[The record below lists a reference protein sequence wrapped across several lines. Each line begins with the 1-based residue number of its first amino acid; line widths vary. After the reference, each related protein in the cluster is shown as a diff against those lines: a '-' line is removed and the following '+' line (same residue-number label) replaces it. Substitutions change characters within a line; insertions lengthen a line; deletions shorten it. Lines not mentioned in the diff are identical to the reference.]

1 MSTNIEKVYNR
12 FLNKISDYK
21 YSLTFSSKE
30 EIESSLLDLYL
41 SASTHF
47 IQCRKDLSTNY
58 DSVESLPLDEYIFIN
73 GDLNGREIEILT
85 KLMLVECMRPIIIR
99 NETLEQALSDVDFV
113 IYSQANHINQLQSLF
128 ENLKRE
134 ANSDMVE
141 YSYLETGAYD
151 N

>member
-1 MSTNIEKVYNR
+1 
-12 FLNKISDYK
+12 
-21 YSLTFSSKE
+21 
-30 EIESSLLDLYL
+30 
-41 SASTHF
+41 
-47 IQCRKDLSTNY
+47 
-58 DSVESLPLDEYIFIN
+58 
-73 GDLNGREIEILT
+73 
-85 KLMLVECMRPIIIR
+85 MLVEYMRPIIIR

>member
-12 FLNKISDYK
+12 FLTKISDYK
-21 YSLTFSSKE
+21 YSLTYSSKD
-30 EIESSLLDLYL
+30 EIESSLLDLYI

-47 IQCRKDLSTNY
+47 IQCKKDLSTNY
-58 DSVESLPLDEYIFIN
+58 ESMDLVPVNEYVFIN
-73 GDLNGREIEILT
+73 GDLNNREVEILT
-85 KLMLVECMRPIIIR
+85 KLMLVEYMRPIIIR

-128 ENLKRE
+128 DNMKKE
-134 ANSDMVE
+134 ANSDMIE
-141 YSYLETGAYD
+141 YSYMETGAYD

>member
-1 MSTNIEKVYNR
+1 M
-12 FLNKISDYK
+12 
-21 YSLTFSSKE
+21 
-30 EIESSLLDLYL
+30 
-41 SASTHF
+41 
-47 IQCRKDLSTNY
+47 
-58 DSVESLPLDEYIFIN
+58 ESLPLDEYIFIN

-85 KLMLVECMRPIIIR
+85 KLMLVEYMRPIIIR

-128 ENLKRE
+128 ERMKKE